1 MGTKQANGFKSKIR
15 WPVNVQY
22 KNREIVNLRPI
33 SAKDMK
39 ENKTY
44 FENALDFLEAIQK
57 TIEKY
62 DKSKSEHKDGKWLK
76 YVKLKYK
83 SKMKKEIK

>member
-1 MGTKQANGFKSKIR
+1 MGLRAKIQ

-57 TIEKY
+57 TIELY

-76 YVKLKYK
+76 NVKLKYK